1 MPVCLK
7 NFAHG
12 PQRKTIRWGA
22 SSSQRTVIVKCVEHD
37 KLLLKATECQKDC
50 VYDDKHGT
58 YIGCHYIKFCR
69 KPICKFR
76 QYYGILPDGIEIFYD
91 DDWMGNKFFLST
103 KQTAFTTTFLKSFDV
118 ELLIGQLSYNQKANI
133 YNAIYG
139 YNRGLK
145 KTSSSEKGKEDLVH
159 QADSEETFSGK
170 DNR

>member
-1 MPVCLK
+1 MFTMTNTARTSDVITL
-7 NFAHG
+7 NFAEN
-12 PQRKTIRWGA
+12 PSANFANT
-22 SSSQRTVIVKCVEHD
+22 T
-37 KLLLKATECQKDC
+37 
-50 VYDDKHGT
+50 
-58 YIGCHYIKFCR
+58 
-69 KPICKFR
+69 
-76 QYYGILPDGIEIFYD
+76 GILPDGIEIFYD

-145 KTSSSEKGKEDLVH
+145 KTSSSEKGKDDLVH

>member
-1 MPVCLK
+1 MFMMTNTARTSDVITL
-7 NFAHG
+7 NFAEN
-12 PQRKTIRWGA
+12 PSANFANT
-22 SSSQRTVIVKCVEHD
+22 T
-37 KLLLKATECQKDC
+37 
-50 VYDDKHGT
+50 
-58 YIGCHYIKFCR
+58 
-69 KPICKFR
+69 
-76 QYYGILPDGIEIFYD
+76 GILPDGIEIFYD

-103 KQTAFTTTFLKSFDV
+103 KQTAFTTSFLKSFDV

-145 KTSSSEKGKEDLVH
+145 KTSRSEKGKEDLVH

>member
-1 MPVCLK
+1 MTNTARTSDVITL
-7 NFAHG
+7 NFAEN
-12 PQRKTIRWGA
+12 PSANFANT
-22 SSSQRTVIVKCVEHD
+22 T
-37 KLLLKATECQKDC
+37 
-50 VYDDKHGT
+50 
-58 YIGCHYIKFCR
+58 
-69 KPICKFR
+69 
-76 QYYGILPDGIEIFYD
+76 GILPDGIEIFYD

-145 KTSSSEKGKEDLVH
+145 KTSSSEKGKDDLVH

-170 DNR
+170 ENRWVNGSYLVV

>member
-1 MPVCLK
+1 MTNTARTSDVITL
-7 NFAHG
+7 NFAEN
-12 PQRKTIRWGA
+12 PSANFANT
-22 SSSQRTVIVKCVEHD
+22 T
-37 KLLLKATECQKDC
+37 
-50 VYDDKHGT
+50 
-58 YIGCHYIKFCR
+58 
-69 KPICKFR
+69 
-76 QYYGILPDGIEIFYD
+76 GILPDGIEIFYD

-145 KTSSSEKGKEDLVH
+145 KTSSSEKGKDDLVH

-170 DNR
+170 DNRWVNGSYLVV